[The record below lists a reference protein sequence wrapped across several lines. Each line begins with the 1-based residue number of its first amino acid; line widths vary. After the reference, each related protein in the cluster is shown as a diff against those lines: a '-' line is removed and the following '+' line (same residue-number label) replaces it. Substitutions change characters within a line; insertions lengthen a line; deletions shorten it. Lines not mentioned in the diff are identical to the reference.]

1 MRLLVTGGA
10 GYIGSHVT
18 RQLVEAGHQ
27 VVVLDNLS
35 TGFRQAVLGADL
47 VVMATHVPNLTDYI
61 WASHGGHLASHAKAS
76 VFLVRG

>member
-1 MRLLVTGGA
+1 MTTLDLYAERYRLFVAHDHPWTNRRSVTW
-10 GYIGSHVT
+10 
-18 RQLVEAGHQ
+18 REA
-27 VVVLDNLS
+27 
-35 TGFRQAVLGADL
+35 AEELGADL